1 MNVIVIRE
9 VLNNK
14 AKPGVVHFNVIY
26 FKYQLWNGNHRD
38 DKTNF
43 YELELRRELE
53 KKNYVLFSNRDNELQ
68 ICLAHVKIAN
78 NDILRMFNFHIIV
91 CHQLCSAL
99 NKDIMNRN

>member
-1 MNVIVIRE
+1 MEITETTKRIFMNS
-9 VLNNK
+9 K
-14 AKPGVVHFNVIY
+14 
-26 FKYQLWNGNHRD
+26 
-38 DKTNF
+38 
-43 YELELRRELE
+43 LRRELE
-53 KKNYVLFSNRDNELQ
+53 KNYFLFSNRDNELQ